1 MGSEER
7 RARVLEAIV
16 RDYVTTR
23 EPVGSRALVERY
35 QLGVSPATIRND
47 TAVLENEGLV
57 HQPHTSAGRVPTDQ
71 GYRSFV
77 NSLHEIKPLSTAE
90 RHAIERLLEGA
101 VDLDDVVGR
110 AVRLLAGITRQVAVV
125 QYPSL
130 QKVSLRHLELIP
142 LGERHAI
149 LVIITDAG
157 RVEQRTLVFEVPVPA
172 EGLEELARRLNHH
185 WAGQSLN
192 TLSDASDVVED
203 LPSALQDVA
212 EAVNSVVGE
221 ALRAEG
227 EERIAL
233 AGTANLSRHS
243 VDFARTIS
251 PVLEA
256 LEEQVVLLKLLTTM
270 HEGMAVSIGQE
281 NKHENLTEASVIST
295 SYDVADRT
303 VARVGIVGPTRMD
316 YPGSMAAVHAVAQYL
331 SDILSGR

>member
-7 RARVLEAIV
+7 RTKVLEAIV
-16 RDYVTTR
+16 RDYVLTR
-23 EPVGSRALVERY
+23 EPVGSRTLVERY
-35 QLGVSPATIRND
+35 QLGVSPATVRND
-47 TAVLENEGLV
+47 MAVLESEGLI

-77 NSLHEIKPLSTAE
+77 NSLHDIKPLSSAE
-90 RHAIERLLEGA
+90 RRAIEQLLEGA
-101 VDLDDVVGR
+101 VDLDDVVSR

-130 QKVSLRHLELIP
+130 HKVSLRHLELIP
-142 LGERHAI
+142 VGQKHAI

-157 RVEQRTLVFEVPVPA
+157 RVEQRTLVFERAVA
-172 EGLEELARRLNHH
+172 ADGLEELARRLNSR
-185 WAGQSLN
+185 WAGQSLG
-192 TLSDASDVVED
+192 TLGELSTILED
-203 LPSALQDVA
+203 LSEDQRNVAGAVSA
-212 EAVNSVVGE
+212 VVSD

-227 EERIAL
+227 EERIAMS
-233 AGTANLSRHS
+233 GTANLSRHS

-281 NKHENLTEASVIST
+281 NRYENLSEASVVST
-295 SYDVADRT
+295 SYDVDDRS

>member
-7 RARVLEAIV
+7 RTRVLEAIV
-16 RDYVTTR
+16 RDYVMTR
-23 EPVGSRALVERY
+23 EPVGSRTLVERY
-35 QLGVSPATIRND
+35 QLGVSPATVRND
-47 TAVLENEGLV
+47 MAVLESQGLI
-57 HQPHTSAGRVPTDQ
+57 HQPHTSAGRIPTDQ

-77 NSLHEIKPLSTAE
+77 NSLHGIKPLSSAE
-90 RHAIERLLEGA
+90 RRAIEQLLEGA
-101 VDLDDVVGR
+101 VDLDDVVSR
-110 AVRLLAGITRQVAVV
+110 TVRLLAGITRQVAVV

-142 LGERHAI
+142 VGERHAI

-157 RVEQRTLVFEVPVPA
+157 RVEQRTLVFDRTLPPD
-172 EGLEELARRLNHH
+172 GLEELSRRLNAH
-185 WAGQSLN
+185 WEGQSLG
-192 TLSDASDVVED
+192 TLSELSTVLED
-203 LPSALQDVA
+203 LPEDHQVVA
-212 EAVNSVVGE
+212 AMVSGVVSD

-227 EERIAL
+227 EERIAMS
-233 AGTANLSRHS
+233 GTANLSRHS
-243 VDFARTIS
+243 VDFVRTIS

-270 HEGMAVSIGQE
+270 REGMAVSIGQE
-281 NKHENLTEASVIST
+281 NRYENLSEASVVST
-295 SYDVADRT
+295 SYDVDDRT

>member
-7 RARVLEAIV
+7 RTKVLEAIV

-23 EPVGSRALVERY
+23 EPVGSRTLVERY
-35 QLGVSPATIRND
+35 QLGVSPATVRND
-47 TAVLENEGLV
+47 MAVLESEGLIQ
-57 HQPHTSAGRVPTDQ
+57 QPHTSAGRIPTDQ

-77 NSLHEIKPLSTAE
+77 NSLHAIKPLSAAE
-90 RHAIERLLEGA
+90 RRAIEQLLEGA
-101 VDLDDVVGR
+101 VDLDDVVSR
-110 AVRLLAGITRQVAVV
+110 TVRLLAGITRQVAVV

-142 LGERHAI
+142 VGERNTI

-157 RVEQRTLVFEVPVPA
+157 RVEQRSLVFDSPVAPDT
-172 EGLEELARRLNHH
+172 LEELARRFNTH
-185 WAGQSLN
+185 WVGQSLGA
-192 TLSDASDVVED
+192 LSELSTVVED
-203 LPSALQDVA
+203 LPEDLHAVA
-212 EAVNSVVGE
+212 ATVSGVVSD
-221 ALRAEG
+221 ALRADG
-227 EERIAL
+227 EERIAMS
-233 AGTANLSRHS
+233 GTANLSRHS

-256 LEEQVVLLKLLTTM
+256 LEEQVVLLRLLTTI

-281 NKHENLTEASVIST
+281 NKYENLSEASVIST
-295 SYDVADRT
+295 SYGVDDRT